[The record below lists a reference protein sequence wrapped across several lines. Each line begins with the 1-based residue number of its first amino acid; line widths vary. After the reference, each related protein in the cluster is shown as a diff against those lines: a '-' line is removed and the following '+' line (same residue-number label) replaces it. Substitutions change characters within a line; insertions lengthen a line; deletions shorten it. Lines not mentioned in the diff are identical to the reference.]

1 MFRQTQSGP
10 PFSGNE
16 SRCPVLPKNIHQ
28 EAQRVQCHVHP
39 PKHVAGLW
47 QVSGFR
53 ATDPPLSS
61 AAHYRN
67 NETPGFG
74 MVSTRFLPPI
84 SAKTLGWKTK
94 EHQPFRILAQLE
106 MV

>member
-16 SRCPVLPKNIHQ
+16 SRRLVLPKNIYQ
-28 EAQRVQCHVHP
+28 EAQRVRCHVHL

-74 MVSTRFLPPI
+74 MVSTWFLPPI